1 MDPVLFVDLEI
12 TKGLKDLNLKKEK
25 KLQIV
30 FCLLA
35 VSPKDILQKSLD
47 IGMDG
52 CGETQSFIQ

>member
-25 KLQIV
+25 NAKSSFAFWL
-30 FCLLA
+30 FH
-35 VSPKDILQKSLD
+35 PKDILQKSLD